1 MTLNVYLEDEPRDEV
16 SGLSVIQA
24 AGEEKAGDDGD
35 ERGQDESQCQ
45 SSSVCKTG
53 NFSPFQ
59 SLESLN
65 ITIYIEQ
72 SKLIVIK

>member
-16 SGLSVIQA
+16 SGLSVSQA
-24 AGEEKAGDDGD
+24 AGEEVVGDDGD
-35 ERGQDESQCQ
+35 ERGQDVEKGHSP
-45 SSSVCKTG
+45 SDCKTG

-65 ITIYIEQ
+65 ITSYIEQ
-72 SKLIVIK
+72 NKLFVIN